1 MYLLFRVKHVVV
13 FQRAG
18 MLALFTRVGQAF
30 HATLLGTLGDGY
42 EPPND
47 QTALKLHCSRPSP
60 YSIILILILFPVVIA
75 VLVTIIIT
83 VFIGEHVLLGPWFV
97 GLSTRT
103 LM

>member
-1 MYLLFRVKHVVV
+1 MCLLFRVKHVVV

-30 HATLLGTLGDGY
+30 HTTLLGTLGDGY

-75 VLVTIIIT
+75 ILVTNIT